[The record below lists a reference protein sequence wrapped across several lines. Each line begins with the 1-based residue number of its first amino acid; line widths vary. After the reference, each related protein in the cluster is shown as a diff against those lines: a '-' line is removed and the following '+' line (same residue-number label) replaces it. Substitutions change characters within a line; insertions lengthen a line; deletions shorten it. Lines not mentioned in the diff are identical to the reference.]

1 VSKGK
6 AALLAGAFVSIA
18 AAGVVAAVLVRG
30 LGEPGG
36 KNEDAAVQAE
46 ACLNGWYAQCL
57 AQELKALATRDP
69 KAALETYQVKAETD
83 TRVREVCHRLFHAI
97 GRGAAK
103 SGSDPW
109 DVFML
114 GTGECNWGYVHGVVE
129 GYLEGDAASVIARAG
144 ALCTPRN
151 DISTKDPYVSSVAGN
166 CTHGTGHAL
175 FHANED
181 PIAAETG
188 CREAFSDP
196 ESVLS
201 CIDGVIMEFGNSD
214 AAKAG
219 AHADIC
225 ARIQRDAKE
234 TCYRNIPLTW
244 YHQNNGDHL
253 GVLRQCGEAT
263 EDDLIYHCAWGAGNL
278 FTVQQGFDLAAMGT
292 ICDALDGT
300 YLRGCYIGASVAAAL
315 GVNTAVLTEA
325 EFEAFL
331 ARSAKQTWFSEL
343 QEEVARAK
351 DGFGPAAN

>member
-1 VSKGK
+1 MSKGK

-18 AAGVVAAVLVRG
+18 AAGIVAAVLVRG